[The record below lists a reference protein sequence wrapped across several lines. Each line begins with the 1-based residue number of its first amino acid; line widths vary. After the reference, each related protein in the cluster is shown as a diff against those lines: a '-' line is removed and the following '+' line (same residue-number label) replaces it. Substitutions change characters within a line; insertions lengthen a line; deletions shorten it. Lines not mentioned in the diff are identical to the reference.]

1 LSALGFFLLILWIF
15 PFGICLDQCVRC
27 SLPVFCPCSGCSGVL
42 GAVTGGHARRI
53 PAASFPL
60 RASTRF
66 QCLRSF
72 IVRSARDQTLAEDSL
87 LLLSASV
94 LRVRW
99 ESLYNQH
106 SIIHYVA
113 AGAARVYSFICSV
126 FARMICCVLVSHAKN
141 MKILL

>member
-1 LSALGFFLLILWIF
+1 MGYTH
-15 PFGICLDQCVRC
+15 C
-27 SLPVFCPCSGCSGVL
+27 
-42 GAVTGGHARRI
+42 I

-66 QCLRSF
+66 QCLCSF
-72 IVRSARDQTLAEDSL
+72 IVQSARDQILVEDSL

-106 SIIHYVA
+106 SIIHYIA
-113 AGAARVYSFICSV
+113 AGAMRFYSFICSV
-126 FARMICCVLVSHAKN
+126 FMRMICCVLVSHPKN